1 MVKKASLKNILYEP
15 QNIVKKQ
22 EVRPQNLT
30 SVQSG
35 CPRCTIFELE
45 TLRKLREHRA
55 EVLAIKEQLY
65 YVREKWVA

>member
-15 QNIVKKQ
+15 QKILKKQ

-35 CPRCTIFELE
+35 WGGWMRVDKTVKPHFS
-45 TLRKLREHRA
+45 
-55 EVLAIKEQLY
+55 
-65 YVREKWVA
+65 